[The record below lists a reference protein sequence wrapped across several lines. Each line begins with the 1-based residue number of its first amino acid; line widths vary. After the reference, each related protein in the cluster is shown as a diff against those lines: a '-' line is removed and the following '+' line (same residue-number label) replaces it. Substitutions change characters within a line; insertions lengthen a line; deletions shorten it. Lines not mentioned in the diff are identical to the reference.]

1 MVVAVVV
8 EVVVVVVQGAKR
20 GNLWSGGIVRTFGDR
35 KWLDVKM
42 GTLGGAESALDLNP
56 LHDID

>member
-8 EVVVVVVQGAKR
+8 VVVVVVVHGAKR

-42 GTLGGAESALDLNP
+42 GTLGGGVLSQRW
-56 LHDID
+56 I